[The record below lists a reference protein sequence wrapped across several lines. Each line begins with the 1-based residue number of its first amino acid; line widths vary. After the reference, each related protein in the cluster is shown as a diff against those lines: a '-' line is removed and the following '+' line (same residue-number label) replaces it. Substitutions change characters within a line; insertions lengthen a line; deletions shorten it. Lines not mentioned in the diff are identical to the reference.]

1 MEAGKERGVQAVLI
15 FNFLSFFL
23 LYTVVT
29 FIPQHLASQLGISE
43 GLMGVFL
50 AVQAVATITLAMQ
63 SGKFVELVRKKYLI
77 GSGFLISGL
86 GFIKLTF

>member
-1 MEAGKERGVQAVLI
+1 
-15 FNFLSFFL
+15 
-23 LYTVVT
+23 
-29 FIPQHLASQLGISE
+29 
-43 GLMGVFL
+43 MGVFL